1 VTDLTPPEA
10 GVPSAAHRL
19 RESLPS
25 TPCLVRVQTAQGSSA
40 LCLWNGE
47 QLLDLAGFR
56 GGDFASLD
64 RALTLPL
71 AVVRAALEAA
81 LHGGLPEVDPHE
93 SSGLPPVESQEVWGA
108 GVTYF
113 RSRQA
118 RMDEALAKD
127 VYSRVYEAERP
138 ELFFKAAGWR
148 VVGDGGRI
156 GVRSDSTWSVPEP
169 ELAVLG
175 NSSAEVIGYACGNDM
190 SSRSIEGENP
200 LYLPQAKVYQDSCS
214 LGPAIA
220 LAWYVD
226 VADRAIHLGIVRDG
240 ATVYEGESS
249 TALLT
254 RDPAELVRV
263 LHSSYTLP
271 HGSWLLT
278 GTPLVPPDSYSA
290 AEGDVIEISI
300 DGIGSLI
307 NHTYVVPHTGAQ
319 ALPVSVTPV

>member
-1 VTDLTPPEA
+1 MTDATLSDS
-10 GVPSAAHRL
+10 GVPNTGHRL

-25 TPCLVRVQTAQGSSA
+25 TPCLVRVKTARSASA

-47 QLLDLAGFR
+47 RLLDLAGF
-56 GGDFASLD
+56 GDGDFASLD
-64 RALTLPL
+64 RVLTLPL
-71 AVVRAALEAA
+71 AAARAALEAA
-81 LHGGLPEVDPHE
+81 LHAGLPDVDPDE
-93 SSGLPPVESQEVWGA
+93 CSGLPPVESQEVWGA

-127 VYSRVYEAERP
+127 IYSRIYEAERP

-169 ELAVLG
+169 ELAVLA
-175 NSSAEVIGYACGNDM
+175 NSSAEGIGYACGNDM

-200 LYLPQAKVYQDSCS
+200 LYLPQAKIYQDSCS

-226 VADRAIHLGIVRDG
+226 IVDRAIHLSIVRGG
-240 ATVYEGESS
+240 ATVYEGEST

-254 RDPAELVRV
+254 RDPASLVQV
-263 LHSSYTLP
+263 LHSSYALP

-307 NHTYVVPHTGAQ
+307 NHAYIVPHTGAQ
-319 ALPVSVTPV
+319 ALPVSVAPA